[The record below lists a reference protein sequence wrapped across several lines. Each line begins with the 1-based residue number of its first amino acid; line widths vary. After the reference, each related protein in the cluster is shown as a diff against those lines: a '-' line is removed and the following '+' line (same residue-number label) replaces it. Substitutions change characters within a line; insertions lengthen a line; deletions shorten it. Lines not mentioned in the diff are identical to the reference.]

1 MHHPLVKSTHQ
12 RLSPEI
18 QATVDAASARIAQRE
33 HELQQFVLN
42 QPIPQDL
49 TPRQRCVWLNAL
61 DCYWRKSWGLS

>member
-33 HELQQFVLN
+33 HELQQFVLE

-49 TPRQRCVWLNAL
+49 TPRQQCVWRNAL
-61 DCYWRKSWGLS
+61 HIYWSKHWGLS